1 MGKQIWLQDGN
12 IFSQGSATTVSHPEG
27 LPKGIYEVK
36 LSMTGFYLS
45 KIAESFTFDY
55 KLYGLNQKFIDYVLK
70 TYENTTGNL
79 GVLLDGIKG
88 TGKTVTAK
96 ELCNRLQLP
105 VILVQSMG
113 SDTNSKLIKYLSTS
127 INFDCIFFFDEYEKE
142 FKNSSDVLSFMDGT
156 YNSIYRKVFLLT
168 TNELNVDPNLLG
180 RPSRIRYKKSFNNLS
195 EEVTRE
201 ILNDI
206 LEDKTAIEKVIELTY
221 SMNIITIDLIKAIAT
236 EINIHGIESL
246 PDIKE
251 TFNIEFSRFIY
262 LYREVQV
269 RHCDLKFTPENLN
282 NLLKIY
288 NKYKELKKKDWE
300 NCSNEEREFYNE
312 WASKFNESYG
322 STIEDKELKHLET
335 GDYFVDDR
343 ILIVNVA
350 EKYVVTMTDYGYIR
364 IYLINSYYSTSKA
377 TGLVNY
383 KL

>member
-1 MGKQIWLQDGN
+1 MIKQIWLQDGN
-12 IFSQGSATTVSHPEG
+12 VFSQGSATTVSHPEG
-27 LPKGIYEVK
+27 LPKGVYEVK
-36 LSMTGFYLS
+36 VSMTGFYLS

-96 ELCNRLQLP
+96 ELCNNLQLP

-113 SDTNSKLIKYLSTS
+113 DSNDKLIKYLSTT

-142 FKNSSDVLSFMDGT
+142 FKDSSDVLSFMDGT

-168 TNELNVDPNLLG
+168 TNELKVDPNLLG
-180 RPSRIRYKKSFNNLS
+180 RPSRIRYKKSFSNLS
-195 EEVTRE
+195 EEVIRE

-206 LEDKTAIEKVIELTY
+206 LEDKTAIEKVIELTH

-236 EINIHGIESL
+236 EINIHGVEAL

-251 TFNIEFSRFIY
+251 TFNIEFSRFTY

-269 RHCDLKFTPENLN
+269 RHCDLKFTPENIKSI
-282 NLLKIY
+282 LKDF
-288 NKYKELKKKDWE
+288 YKFKEIKKKDWE
-300 NCSNEEREFYNE
+300 KYTREERKFYNE
-312 WASKFNESYG
+312 WSPRFDEDYG
-322 STIEDKELKHLET
+322 STTEDKELKYLEP
-335 GDYFVDDR
+335 GDRFEDER
-343 ILIVNVA
+343 ILMVSIK

-364 IYLINSYYSTSKA
+364 IYIINSCYSASKA

-383 KL
+383 EL

>member
-12 IFSQGSATTVSHPEG
+12 VFSQGSATTVSHPEG

-36 LSMTGFYLS
+36 VSITGFYLS

-70 TYENTTGNL
+70 TYDNTTGNL

-88 TGKTVTAK
+88 TGKTVVAK

-113 SDTNSKLIKYLSTS
+113 VDTNSKLIKYLSTS
-127 INFDCIFFFDEYEKE
+127 IDFDCIFFFDEYEKE
-142 FKNSSDVLSFMDGT
+142 FKSSSDVLSFMDGT

-168 TNELNVDPNLLG
+168 TNELKVDPNLLG
-180 RPSRIRYKKSFNNLS
+180 RPSRIRYKKSFSNLS

-206 LEDKTAIEKVIELTY
+206 LEDKTAIEKVIELTH

-236 EINIHGIESL
+236 EINIHGVEAL

-251 TFNIEFSRFIY
+251 TFNIEFSRFTY
-262 LYREVQV
+262 LYREVQI
-269 RHCDLKFTPENLN
+269 RHCDLKFTPENIKN
-282 NLLKIY
+282 ILKAFY
-288 NKYKELKKKDWE
+288 KFKELKKKDWE
-300 NCSNEEREFYNE
+300 KYTSEESKFYDE
-312 WASKFNESYG
+312 WSTKFNEDYG
-322 STIEDKELKHLET
+322 STTEDKELKYLEP
-335 GDYFVDDR
+335 GDYFEDDR
-343 ILIVNVA
+343 ILMVSIK
-350 EKYVVTMTDYGYIR
+350 EKYVVTMTDYGNIR
-364 IYLINSYYSTSKA
+364 IYIINSCYSTSKA

-383 KL
+383 EL

>member
-12 IFSQGSATTVSHPEG
+12 VFSQGSATTVSHPEG

-36 LSMTGFYLS
+36 VSMTGFYLS

-55 KLYGLNQKFIDYVLK
+55 KLYGLNQEFIDYVLK
-70 TYENTTGNL
+70 TYKNTTGNL

-88 TGKTVTAK
+88 TGKTVVTK

-113 SDTNSKLIKYLSTS
+113 VDTNSKLIKYLSTS
-127 INFDCIFFFDEYEKE
+127 IDFDCIFFFDEYEKE
-142 FKNSSDVLSFMDGT
+142 FKNSSDVLSFMDGA

-180 RPSRIRYKKSFNNLS
+180 RPSRIRYKKSFSNLS

-206 LEDKTAIEKVIELTY
+206 LEDKTAIEKVIELTH

-236 EINIHGIESL
+236 EINIHGVEAL
-246 PDIKE
+246 PNIKE
-251 TFNIEFSRFIY
+251 TFNIEFSRFTY
-262 LYREVQV
+262 LYKEVQI
-269 RHCDLKFTPENLN
+269 RHCDLKFTPENIN
-282 NLLKIY
+282 NILKAF
-288 NKYKELKKKDWE
+288 YKFKKLKKKDWE
-300 NCSNEEREFYNE
+300 KYTHEERKFYNE
-312 WASKFNESYG
+312 WSIKFSEDYG
-322 STIEDKELKHLET
+322 STTEDKELKYLEP
-335 GDYFVDDR
+335 GDYFEDER
-343 ILIVNVA
+343 ILMVSNK
-350 EKYVVTMTDYGYIR
+350 EKYVVTMTDYGNIR
-364 IYLINSYYSTSKA
+364 IYIINSCYSTSKA

-383 KL
+383 EL

>member
-12 IFSQGSATTVSHPEG
+12 TFSQGSSTTVSHPEG

-79 GVLLDGIKG
+79 GILLDRIKG
-88 TGKTVTAK
+88 TGKTVVAK
-96 ELCNRLQLP
+96 ELCNHLQLP

-113 SDTNSKLIKYLSTS
+113 DSNDKLIKYLSTA

-142 FKNSSDVLSFMDGT
+142 FEDSSDVLSFMDGT

-168 TNELNVDPNLLG
+168 TNELKVDSNLLG
-180 RPSRIRYKKSFNNLS
+180 RPSRIRYKKSFGNLP

-206 LEDKTAIEKVIELTY
+206 LEDKTAIEKVIELTH

-236 EINIHGIESL
+236 EINIHGVEAL
-246 PDIKE
+246 PYIKE
-251 TFNIEFSRFIY
+251 TFNIEFSKFSY
-262 LYREVQV
+262 LYRVIQV
-269 RHCDLKFTPENLN
+269 RNCELELTSENIKT
-282 NLLKIY
+282 LLKTY
-288 NKYKELKKKDWE
+288 NDYKELQKKDLK
-300 NCSNEEREFYNE
+300 NLSNEEKKFINE
-312 WASKFNESYG
+312 CYTKFSDDFG
-322 STIEDKELKHLET
+322 STIEDKELKYLKP
-335 GDYFVDDR
+335 GDYFEEDR
-343 ILIVNVA
+343 ILIINTK
-350 EKYVVTMTDYGYIR
+350 EKYLVTMTEYGNIR
-364 IYLINSYYSTSKA
+364 IYLINSYYSASKA

>member
-1 MGKQIWLQDGN
+1 MSKQIWLQDGN

-27 LPKGIYEVK
+27 LPKGVYEVK
-36 LSMTGFYLS
+36 VSMTGFYLS

-96 ELCNRLQLP
+96 ELCNNLQLP

-113 SDTNSKLIKYLSTS
+113 DSNDKLIKYLSTT

-142 FKNSSDVLSFMDGT
+142 FKDSSDVLSFMDGT

-168 TNELNVDPNLLG
+168 TNELKVDPNLLG
-180 RPSRIRYKKSFNNLS
+180 RPSRIRYKKSFSNLS

-206 LEDKTAIEKVIELTY
+206 LEDKTAIEKVIELTH

-236 EINIHGIESL
+236 EINIHGVEAL

-251 TFNIEFSRFIY
+251 TFNIEFSRFTY

-269 RHCDLKFTPENLN
+269 RHCDLKFTPENIKSI
-282 NLLKIY
+282 LKDF
-288 NKYKELKKKDWE
+288 YKFKEIKKKDWE
-300 NCSNEEREFYNE
+300 KYTREERKFYNE
-312 WASKFNESYG
+312 WSPRFSEDYG
-322 STIEDKELKHLET
+322 STTEDKELKYLEP
-335 GDYFVDDR
+335 GDRFEDER
-343 ILIVNVA
+343 ILMVSIK

-364 IYLINSYYSTSKA
+364 IYIINSCYSASKA

-383 KL
+383 EL

>member
-12 IFSQGSATTVSHPEG
+12 VFSQGSATTVSHPEG

-36 LSMTGFYLS
+36 VSMTGFYLS

-88 TGKTVTAK
+88 TGKTVVAK
-96 ELCNRLQLP
+96 ELCNRLQLS

-113 SDTNSKLIKYLSTS
+113 VDTNSKLIKYLSTS
-127 INFDCIFFFDEYEKE
+127 IDFDCIFFFDEYEKE
-142 FKNSSDVLSFMDGT
+142 FKNSSDVLSFMGGT

-168 TNELNVDPNLLG
+168 TNELNVDSNLLG
-180 RPSRIRYKKSFNNLS
+180 RPSRIRYKKSFSNLS

-206 LEDKTAIEKVIELTY
+206 LEDKTAIEKVIELTH

-236 EINIHGIESL
+236 EINIHGVEAL
-246 PDIKE
+246 PNIKE
-251 TFNIEFSRFIY
+251 TFNIEFSRFTY
-262 LYREVQV
+262 LYREVQI
-269 RHCDLKFTPENLN
+269 RHCDLKFTPENIN
-282 NLLKIY
+282 NILKAF
-288 NKYKELKKKDWE
+288 YKFKEIKKKDWE
-300 NCSNEEREFYNE
+300 KHTSEESKFYDE
-312 WASKFNESYG
+312 WSTKFNEDYG
-322 STIEDKELKHLET
+322 STTEDKELKYLEP
-335 GDYFVDDR
+335 GDYFEDDR
-343 ILIVNVA
+343 ILMVSIK
-350 EKYVVTMTDYGYIR
+350 EKYVVTMTDYGSIR
-364 IYLINSYYSTSKA
+364 IYIINSCYSTSKA

-383 KL
+383 EL

>member
-12 IFSQGSATTVSHPEG
+12 VFSQGSATTVSHPEG

-36 LSMTGFYLS
+36 VSMTGFYLS

-88 TGKTVTAK
+88 TGKTVVAK

-113 SDTNSKLIKYLSTS
+113 VDTNSKLIKYLSTS
-127 INFDCIFFFDEYEKE
+127 IDFDCIFFFDEYEKE

-168 TNELNVDPNLLG
+168 TNELKVDPNLLG
-180 RPSRIRYKKSFNNLS
+180 RPSRIRYKKSFSNLS

-206 LEDKTAIEKVIELTY
+206 LEDKTAIEKVIELTH

-236 EINIHGIESL
+236 EINIHGVEAL
-246 PDIKE
+246 PNIKE
-251 TFNIEFSRFIY
+251 TFNIEFSRFTY
-262 LYREVQV
+262 LYREVQI
-269 RHCDLKFTPENLN
+269 RHCDLKFTPENIN
-282 NLLKIY
+282 NILKAF
-288 NKYKELKKKDWE
+288 YKFKEIKKKDWE
-300 NCSNEEREFYNE
+300 KYTSEESKFYDE
-312 WASKFNESYG
+312 WSTKFNEDYG
-322 STIEDKELKHLET
+322 STTEDKELKYLEP
-335 GDYFVDDR
+335 GDYFEDDR
-343 ILIVNVA
+343 ILMVSIK
-350 EKYVVTMTDYGYIR
+350 EKYVVTMTDYGNIR
-364 IYLINSYYSTSKA
+364 IYIINSCYSTSKA

-383 KL
+383 EL

>member
-127 INFDCIFFFDEYEKE
+127 IDFDCIFFFDEYEKE

-206 LEDKTAIEKVIELTY
+206 LEDKTAIEKVIELTH

-251 TFNIEFSRFIY
+251 TFNIEFSRFTY

-300 NCSNEEREFYNE
+300 NRSNEEKEFYNE
-312 WASKFNESYG
+312 WASKFNEDYG
-322 STIEDKELKHLET
+322 STTEDKELKYLET

-343 ILIVNVA
+343 ILMVNVA

-364 IYLINSYYSTSKA
+364 IYLINSCYSASKA
-377 TGLVNY
+377 TGLINC

>member
-12 IFSQGSATTVSHPEG
+12 VFSQGSATTVSHPEG

-36 LSMTGFYLS
+36 VSMTGFYLS

-88 TGKTVTAK
+88 TGKTVVAK

-113 SDTNSKLIKYLSTS
+113 VDTNSKLIKYLSTS
-127 INFDCIFFFDEYEKE
+127 IDFDCIFFFDEYEKE

-180 RPSRIRYKKSFNNLS
+180 RPSRIRYKKSFSNLS

-206 LEDKTAIEKVIELTY
+206 LEDKTAIEKVIELTH

-236 EINIHGIESL
+236 EINIHGVEAL
-246 PDIKE
+246 PNIKE
-251 TFNIEFSRFIY
+251 TFNIEFSRFTY
-262 LYREVQV
+262 LYREVQI
-269 RHCDLKFTPENLN
+269 RHYDLKFTPENIKSI
-282 NLLKIY
+282 LKAFY
-288 NKYKELKKKDWE
+288 KFKELKKKDCE
-300 NCSNEEREFYNE
+300 KYTCEERKFYNE
-312 WASKFNESYG
+312 WSTKFNEDYG
-322 STIEDKELKHLET
+322 STIEDKELKYLEP
-335 GDYFVDDR
+335 GDYFEDDR
-343 ILIVNVA
+343 ILMVSIK
-350 EKYVVTMTDYGYIR
+350 EKYVVTMTDYGNIR
-364 IYLINSYYSTSKA
+364 IYIINSCYSTSKA

-383 KL
+383 EL

>member
-1 MGKQIWLQDGN
+1 MSKQIWLQDGN
-12 IFSQGSATTVSHPEG
+12 VFSQGSATTVSHPEG

-36 LSMTGFYLS
+36 VSMTGFYLS

-96 ELCNRLQLP
+96 ELCNHLQLP

-113 SDTNSKLIKYLSTS
+113 DSNDKLIKYLSTT

-156 YNSIYRKVFLLT
+156 YNSIYRKIFLLT
-168 TNELNVDPNLLG
+168 TNELNVDLNLLG
-180 RPSRIRYKKSFNNLS
+180 RPSRIRYKKSFSNLS

-206 LEDKTAIEKVIELTY
+206 LKDKTAIEKVIELTH

-236 EINIHGIESL
+236 EINIHGVEAL

-251 TFNIEFSRFIY
+251 TFNIEFSRFTY
-262 LYREVQV
+262 MYREVQV
-269 RHCDLKFTPENLN
+269 RHCDLKFTPENIKST
-282 NLLKIY
+282 LKAF
-288 NKYKELKKKDWE
+288 YKFKEIKKKDWE
-300 NCSNEEREFYNE
+300 KYTREERKFYNE
-312 WASKFNESYG
+312 WSDKFSEDYG
-322 STIEDKELKHLET
+322 STTEDKELKYLEP
-335 GDYFVDDR
+335 GDRFEDDR
-343 ILIVNVA
+343 ILMVSIK

-364 IYLINSYYSTSKA
+364 IYIINSCYSASKA

-383 KL
+383 EL

>member
-88 TGKTVTAK
+88 TGKTVVAK
-96 ELCNRLQLP
+96 ELCNHLQLP

-113 SDTNSKLIKYLSTS
+113 SDTNDKLIKYLSTA
-127 INFDCIFFFDEYEKE
+127 IDFDCIFFFDEYEKE
-142 FKNSSDVLSFMDGT
+142 FKDSSDVLSFMDGT

-180 RPSRIRYKKSFNNLS
+180 RPSRIRYKKSFGNLS

-206 LEDKTAIEKVIELTY
+206 LEDKTAIEKVIELTH

-236 EINIHGIESL
+236 EINIHGAEAL

-251 TFNIEFSRFIY
+251 TFNIEFSKFSY
-262 LYREVQV
+262 LYKVIQV
-269 RHCDLKFTPENLN
+269 RHYNVEFTPENIK
-282 NLLKIY
+282 NLLQTY
-288 NKYKELKKKDWE
+288 RNYKELRKRDWE
-300 NCSNEEREFYNE
+300 EYSDEEKKFSNTWSTRF
-312 WASKFNESYG
+312 SDDFG
-322 STIEDKELKHLET
+322 STIEDKEFKYLKP
-335 GDYFVDDR
+335 GDYFEGDC
-343 ILIVNVA
+343 ILIVNTE
-350 EKYVVTMTDYGYIR
+350 EKYLVTMTEYGYVR
-364 IYLINSYYSTSKA
+364 IYLINSCYSASKA

>member
-12 IFSQGSATTVSHPEG
+12 AFSQGSSTTVYHPEG

-36 LSMTGFYLS
+36 LSMAGFYLS

-96 ELCNRLQLP
+96 ELCNHLQLP

-113 SDTNSKLIKYLSTS
+113 DDTNNKLIKYLSTA
-127 INFDCIFFFDEYEKE
+127 IDFDCIFFFDEYEKG
-142 FKNSSDVLSFMDGT
+142 FKKSSDILSFMDGT

-168 TNELNVDPNLLG
+168 TNELNVDSNLLG
-180 RPSRIRYKKSFNNLS
+180 RPSRIRYKKSFGNLP

-201 ILNDI
+201 LLNDI
-206 LEDKTAIEKVIELTY
+206 LEDKTAIEKVIELTH

-236 EINIHGIESL
+236 EINIHGVESL

-251 TFNIEFSRFIY
+251 TFNIEFSKFSY
-262 LYREVQV
+262 LYREVQL
-269 RHCDLKFTPENLN
+269 RHCNL
-282 NLLKIY
+282 
-288 NKYKELKKKDWE
+288 
-300 NCSNEEREFYNE
+300 
-312 WASKFNESYG
+312 
-322 STIEDKELKHLET
+322 
-335 GDYFVDDR
+335 
-343 ILIVNVA
+343 
-350 EKYVVTMTDYGYIR
+350 
-364 IYLINSYYSTSKA
+364 
-377 TGLVNY
+377 
-383 KL
+383 

>member
-36 LSMTGFYLS
+36 VSMTGFYLS

-88 TGKTVTAK
+88 TGKTVVAK

-105 VILVQSMG
+105 VVLVQSMG

-127 INFDCIFFFDEYEKE
+127 IDFDCIFFFDEYEKE

-180 RPSRIRYKKSFNNLS
+180 RPSRIRYKKSFSNLS

-206 LEDKTAIEKVIELTY
+206 LEDKTAIEKVIELTH

-236 EINIHGIESL
+236 EINIHGVEAL
-246 PDIKE
+246 PNIKE
-251 TFNIEFSRFIY
+251 TFNIEFSRFTY
-262 LYREVQV
+262 LYREVQI
-269 RHCDLKFTPENLN
+269 RHCDLKFTPENIN
-282 NLLKIY
+282 NILKAF
-288 NKYKELKKKDWE
+288 YKFKEIKKKDWE
-300 NCSNEEREFYNE
+300 KHTSEE
-312 WASKFNESYG
+312 SKFYDEWSTKFSEDYG
-322 STIEDKELKHLET
+322 STTEDKELKYLEP
-335 GDYFVDDR
+335 GDYFEDDR
-343 ILIVNVA
+343 ILMVSIK
-350 EKYVVTMTDYGYIR
+350 EKYVVTMTDYGNIR
-364 IYLINSYYSTSKA
+364 IYIINSCYSTSKA

-383 KL
+383 EL

>member
-12 IFSQGSATTVSHPEG
+12 VFSQGSATTVSHPEG

-36 LSMTGFYLS
+36 VSMTGFYLS

-96 ELCNRLQLP
+96 ELCNNLQLP

-113 SDTNSKLIKYLSTS
+113 DSNDKLIKYLSTT

-156 YNSIYRKVFLLT
+156 YNSIYRKIFLLT

-180 RPSRIRYKKSFNNLS
+180 RPSRIRYKKSFSNLS

-206 LEDKTAIEKVIELTY
+206 LKDKTAIEKVIELTY

-236 EINIHGIESL
+236 EINIHGVEAL

-251 TFNIEFSRFIY
+251 TFNIEFSRFTY
-262 LYREVQV
+262 LYRELQV
-269 RHCDLKFTPENLN
+269 RHCDLKFTPENIKSI
-282 NLLKIY
+282 LKTF
-288 NKYKELKKKDWE
+288 YKFKEIKKKDLE
-300 NCSNEEREFYNE
+300 KYTREERKFYNE
-312 WASKFNESYG
+312 WSVKFSEDYG
-322 STIEDKELKHLET
+322 STTEDKELKYLEP
-335 GDYFVDDR
+335 GDRFEDDR
-343 ILIVNVA
+343 ILMVSIK

-364 IYLINSYYSTSKA
+364 IYIINSCYSTSKA

-383 KL
+383 EL

>member
-96 ELCNRLQLP
+96 ELCNCLQLP

-113 SDTNSKLIKYLSTS
+113 GDTNSKLIKYLSTA
-127 INFDCIFFFDEYEKE
+127 IDFDCIFFFDEYEKE

-180 RPSRIRYKKSFNNLS
+180 RPSRIRYKKSFGNLS

-206 LEDKTAIEKVIELTY
+206 LEDKTAIEKVIELTH

-251 TFNIEFSRFIY
+251 TFNIEFSRFSY

-269 RHCDLKFTPENLN
+269 RHCDLKFTPENIN

-288 NKYKELKKKDWE
+288 NKYRELKKKDWE
-300 NCSNEEREFYNE
+300 NRSNEEREFYTE
-312 WASKFNESYG
+312 WSSKFNEDYG
-322 STIEDKELKHLET
+322 STTEDKELKYLEP
-335 GDYFVDDR
+335 GDYFEDDH
-343 ILIVNVA
+343 ILMVNVA
-350 EKYVVTMTDYGYIR
+350 EKYVVTMTDYGYIK
-364 IYLINSYYSTSKA
+364 IYLIKSCYSASKA

>member
-1 MGKQIWLQDGN
+1 MITIL
-12 IFSQGSATTVSHPEG
+12 
-27 LPKGIYEVK
+27 
-36 LSMTGFYLS
+36 
-45 KIAESFTFDY
+45 
-55 KLYGLNQKFIDYVLK
+55 
-70 TYENTTGNL
+70 
-79 GVLLDGIKG
+79 
-88 TGKTVTAK
+88 KTVTAK

-113 SDTNSKLIKYLSTS
+113 GDTNSKLIKYLSTS
-127 INFDCIFFFDEYEKE
+127 IDFDCIFFFDEYEKE

-206 LEDKTAIEKVIELTY
+206 LEDKTAIEKVIELTH

-251 TFNIEFSRFIY
+251 TFNIEFSRFTY
-262 LYREVQV
+262 LYREVQI

-300 NCSNEEREFYNE
+300 NRSNEEREFYNE
-312 WASKFNESYG
+312 WASKFNEDYG
-322 STIEDKELKHLET
+322 STTEDKELKYLET

-343 ILIVNVA
+343 ILMVNVA

-364 IYLINSYYSTSKA
+364 IYLINSCYSASKA
-377 TGLVNY
+377 TGIVNY

>member
-1 MGKQIWLQDGN
+1 MGKQIWLQDGD

-36 LSMTGFYLS
+36 VSMTGFYLS

-88 TGKTVTAK
+88 TGKTVVAK

-127 INFDCIFFFDEYEKE
+127 IDFDCIFFFDEYEKE

-206 LEDKTAIEKVIELTY
+206 LEDKTAIEKVIELTH

-236 EINIHGIESL
+236 EINIHGVKAL

-251 TFNIEFSRFIY
+251 TFNIEFSRFTY
-262 LYREVQV
+262 LYREVQI
-269 RHCDLKFTPENLN
+269 RHCDLKFTPENIKN
-282 NLLKIY
+282 ILKAF
-288 NKYKELKKKDWE
+288 YKFKEIIKKDWE
-300 NCSNEEREFYNE
+300 KYTNEERKFYNE
-312 WASKFNESYG
+312 WSTKFSEDYG
-322 STIEDKELKHLET
+322 STTEDKELKYLEP
-335 GDYFVDDR
+335 GDYFEDER
-343 ILIVNVA
+343 ILMVSIK
-350 EKYVVTMTDYGYIR
+350 EKYVVTMTDYGNIR
-364 IYLINSYYSTSKA
+364 IYIINSCYSTSKA

-383 KL
+383 EL

>member
-70 TYENTTGNL
+70 TYDNTTGNL

-88 TGKTVTAK
+88 SGKTVVAK
-96 ELCNRLQLP
+96 EFCNRLQLP

-113 SDTNSKLIKYLSTS
+113 DSNDKLIKYLSTT

-142 FKNSSDVLSFMDGT
+142 FKDSSDVLSFMDGT

-168 TNELNVDPNLLG
+168 TNELKVDQNLLG
-180 RPSRIRYKKSFNNLS
+180 RPSRIRYKKSFGNLP

-206 LEDKTAIEKVIELTY
+206 LEDKTAIEKVIELTH

-236 EINIHGIESL
+236 EINIHGVEALS
-246 PDIKE
+246 DIKE
-251 TFNIEFSRFIY
+251 TFNIEFSRFTY
-262 LYREVQV
+262 LYRVV
-269 RHCDLKFTPENLN
+269 RISHCDLKFTPENIN

-300 NCSNEEREFYNE
+300 NRSLEEKEFYKE
-312 WASKFNESYG
+312 WSSKFDEDYG
-322 STIEDKELKHLET
+322 STIEDKELKYLEP
-335 GDYFVDDR
+335 GDYFEDDR
-343 ILIVNVA
+343 ILMVNVA
-350 EKYVVTMTDYGYIR
+350 EKYVVTMTDYGYIK
-364 IYLINSYYSTSKA
+364 ICLINSCYSASKA
-377 TGLVNY
+377 IGLVNY
-383 KL
+383 EL

>member
-96 ELCNRLQLP
+96 ELCNHLQLP

-113 SDTNSKLIKYLSTS
+113 GDTNGKLIKYLSTA
-127 INFDCIFFFDEYEKE
+127 IDFDCIFFFDEYEKE

-180 RPSRIRYKKSFNNLS
+180 RPSRIRYKKSFSNLS

-206 LEDKTAIEKVIELTY
+206 LEDKTAIEKVIELTH

-236 EINIHGIESL
+236 EINIHGAESL

-251 TFNIEFSRFIY
+251 TFNIEFSRFSY

-269 RHCDLKFTPENLN
+269 RHCDLKFTPENIN

-300 NCSNEEREFYNE
+300 NRSHEEREFYNE
-312 WASKFNESYG
+312 WASKFNEDYG
-322 STIEDKELKHLET
+322 STTEDKELKYLEP
-335 GDYFVDDR
+335 GDYFEDDH
-343 ILIVNVA
+343 ILMVNVA
-350 EKYVVTMTDYGYIR
+350 EKYVVTMTDYGYIK
-364 IYLINSYYSTSKA
+364 IYLINSCYSASKA

>member
-12 IFSQGSATTVSHPEG
+12 IFNQGSATTVSHPEG

-36 LSMTGFYLS
+36 LSIAGFYLS
-45 KIAESFTFDY
+45 KIAESFTFGY
-55 KLYGLNQKFIDYVLK
+55 KLYGLNKKFIDYVLK

-88 TGKTVTAK
+88 TGKTVVAK

-113 SDTNSKLIKYLSTS
+113 SDTNDKLIKYLSTA
-127 INFDCIFFFDEYEKE
+127 IDFDCIFFFDEYEKE
-142 FKNSSDVLSFMDGT
+142 FKDSSDVLSFMDGT

-180 RPSRIRYKKSFNNLS
+180 RPSRIRYKKSFGNLS

-206 LEDKTAIEKVIELTY
+206 LKDKTAIEKVIELTH

-236 EINIHGIESL
+236 EINIHGVEAF

-251 TFNIEFSRFIY
+251 TFNIEFSKFSY
-262 LYREVQV
+262 LYKIIQV
-269 RHCDLKFTPENLN
+269 RHYNVEFTPENIK
-282 NLLKIY
+282 NLLQTY
-288 NKYKELKKKDWE
+288 RNYKELRKRDWDEYSDEEKKF
-300 NCSNEEREFYNE
+300 SNTWSTRF
-312 WASKFNESYG
+312 SDDFG
-322 STIEDKELKHLET
+322 STIEDKEFKYLKP
-335 GDYFVDDR
+335 GDYFEDDR
-343 ILIVNVA
+343 ILIINTE
-350 EKYVVTMTDYGYIR
+350 EKYLVTMTEYGYVR
-364 IYLINSYYSTSKA
+364 IYLINSCYSASKA
-377 TGLVNY
+377 TGLINC

>member
-12 IFSQGSATTVSHPEG
+12 VFSQGSATTVSHPEG

-36 LSMTGFYLS
+36 VSMTGFYLS

-88 TGKTVTAK
+88 TGKTVVAK

-113 SDTNSKLIKYLSTS
+113 VDTNSKLIKYLSTS
-127 INFDCIFFFDEYEKE
+127 IDFDCIFFFDEYEKE

-180 RPSRIRYKKSFNNLS
+180 RPSRIRYKKSFSNLS

-206 LEDKTAIEKVIELTY
+206 LEDKTAIEKVIELTH

-236 EINIHGIESL
+236 EINIHGVEAL
-246 PDIKE
+246 PNIKE
-251 TFNIEFSRFIY
+251 TFNIEFSRFTY
-262 LYREVQV
+262 LYREVQI
-269 RHCDLKFTPENLN
+269 RHCDLKFTPENIKSV
-282 NLLKIY
+282 LKTFY
-288 NKYKELKKKDWE
+288 KFKELKKKDWE
-300 NCSNEEREFYNE
+300 KYTREERKFYNE
-312 WASKFNESYG
+312 WSTKFNEDYG
-322 STIEDKELKHLET
+322 STTEDKELKYLEP
-335 GDYFVDDR
+335 GDYFEDDR
-343 ILIVNVA
+343 ILMVSIK
-350 EKYVVTMTDYGYIR
+350 EKYVVTMTDYGNIR
-364 IYLINSYYSTSKA
+364 IYIINSCYSTSKA

-383 KL
+383 EL

>member
-12 IFSQGSATTVSHPEG
+12 VFSQGSATTVSHPEG

-36 LSMTGFYLS
+36 VSMTGFYLS

-70 TYENTTGNL
+70 TYKNTTGNL

-96 ELCNRLQLP
+96 ELCNHLQLP

-113 SDTNSKLIKYLSTS
+113 DSNDKLIKYLSTT

-142 FKNSSDVLSFMDGT
+142 FKDSSDVLSFMDGT
-156 YNSIYRKVFLLT
+156 YNSIYRKIFLLT

-180 RPSRIRYKKSFNNLS
+180 RPSRIRYKKSFSNLS

-206 LEDKTAIEKVIELTY
+206 LKDKTAIEKVIELTH

-236 EINIHGIESL
+236 EINIHGVEAL

-251 TFNIEFSRFIY
+251 TFNIEFSRFTY

-269 RHCDLKFTPENLN
+269 RHCDLKFTPENIKSI
-282 NLLKIY
+282 LKTF
-288 NKYKELKKKDWE
+288 YKFKEIKKKDWE
-300 NCSNEEREFYNE
+300 KYTREERKFYNE
-312 WASKFNESYG
+312 WSVKFSEDYG
-322 STIEDKELKHLET
+322 STTEDKELKYLEP
-335 GDYFVDDR
+335 GDRFEDDR
-343 ILIVNVA
+343 ILMVSIK

-364 IYLINSYYSTSKA
+364 IYIINSCYSASKA

-383 KL
+383 EL

>member
-12 IFSQGSATTVSHPEG
+12 VFSQGSATTVSHPEG

-36 LSMTGFYLS
+36 VSMTGFYLS

-88 TGKTVTAK
+88 TGKTVVAK

-105 VILVQSMG
+105 VVLVQSMG

-127 INFDCIFFFDEYEKE
+127 IDFDCIFFFDEYEKE

-180 RPSRIRYKKSFNNLS
+180 RPSRIRYKKSFSNLS

-206 LEDKTAIEKVIELTY
+206 LEDKTAIEKVIELTH

-236 EINIHGIESL
+236 EINIHGVEAL
-246 PDIKE
+246 PNIKE
-251 TFNIEFSRFIY
+251 TFNIEFSRFTY
-262 LYREVQV
+262 LYREVQI
-269 RHCDLKFTPENLN
+269 RHCDLEFAPENIN
-282 NLLKIY
+282 NILKAF
-288 NKYKELKKKDWE
+288 YKFKEIKKKDWE
-300 NCSNEEREFYNE
+300 KYTSEERKFYNE
-312 WASKFNESYG
+312 WSPKFNEDYG
-322 STIEDKELKHLET
+322 STTEDKELKYLEP
-335 GDYFVDDR
+335 GDYFEDDR
-343 ILIVNVA
+343 ILMVNIK
-350 EKYVVTMTDYGYIR
+350 EKYVVTMTDYGNIR
-364 IYLINSYYSTSKA
+364 IYIINSCYSTSKA

-383 KL
+383 EL

>member
-36 LSMTGFYLS
+36 VSMTGFYLS

-70 TYENTTGNL
+70 TYKNTTGNL

-96 ELCNRLQLP
+96 ELCNHLQLP

-113 SDTNSKLIKYLSTS
+113 DSNDKLIKYLSTT

-142 FKNSSDVLSFMDGT
+142 FKDSSDVLSFMDGT

-168 TNELNVDPNLLG
+168 TNELKVDPNLLG
-180 RPSRIRYKKSFNNLS
+180 RPSRIRYKKSFSNLS

-206 LEDKTAIEKVIELTY
+206 LKDKTAIEKVIELTH

-236 EINIHGIESL
+236 EINIHGVEAL

-251 TFNIEFSRFIY
+251 TFNIEFSRFTY

-269 RHCDLKFTPENLN
+269 RHCDLKFTPENIKSI
-282 NLLKIY
+282 LKTF
-288 NKYKELKKKDWE
+288 YKFKEIKKKDWE
-300 NCSNEEREFYNE
+300 KYTREERKFYNE
-312 WASKFNESYG
+312 WSVKFSEDYG
-322 STIEDKELKHLET
+322 STTEDKELKYLEP
-335 GDYFVDDR
+335 GDRFEDDR
-343 ILIVNVA
+343 ILMVSIK

-364 IYLINSYYSTSKA
+364 IYIINSCYSASKA

-383 KL
+383 EL

>member
-1 MGKQIWLQDGN
+1 MSKQIWLQDGN
-12 IFSQGSATTVSHPEG
+12 VFSQGSATTVSHPEG

-36 LSMTGFYLS
+36 LSRTGFYLS

-96 ELCNRLQLP
+96 ELCNNLQLP

-113 SDTNSKLIKYLSTS
+113 DSNDKLIKYLSTA
-127 INFDCIFFFDEYEKE
+127 INFDCVFFFDEYEKE
-142 FKNSSDVLSFMDGT
+142 FKDSSDVLSFMDGT

-168 TNELNVDPNLLG
+168 TNELKVDPNLLG
-180 RPSRIRYKKSFNNLS
+180 RPSRIRYKKSFSNLP

-206 LEDKTAIEKVIELTY
+206 LEDKTAIEKVIELTH

-236 EINIHGIESL
+236 EINIHGVEAL

-251 TFNIEFSRFIY
+251 TFNIEFSKFSY
-262 LYREVQV
+262 LYRVIQV
-269 RHCDLKFTPENLN
+269 RNCAVELTSENIK
-282 NLLKIY
+282 NLLKTY
-288 NKYKELKKKDWE
+288 NDYKELKKKDWE
-300 NCSNEEREFYNE
+300 KLSGKERKFSNEC
-312 WASKFNESYG
+312 STKFSDDFG
-322 STIEDKELKHLET
+322 STIEDKELKYLKP
-335 GDYFVDDR
+335 GDYFEDDR
-343 ILIVNVA
+343 ILITNTE
-350 EKYVVTMTDYGYIR
+350 EKYLVTISDYGNIR
-364 IYLINSYYSTSKA
+364 IYLINSCYSASKA

>member
-12 IFSQGSATTVSHPEG
+12 IFNQGSATTVSHPEG

-36 LSMTGFYLS
+36 LSMAGFYLS

-55 KLYGLNQKFIDYVLK
+55 KLYGLNKKFIDYVLK

-88 TGKTVTAK
+88 TGKTVVAK

-113 SDTNSKLIKYLSTS
+113 SDTNDKLIKYLSTA
-127 INFDCIFFFDEYEKE
+127 IDFDCIFFFDEYEKE
-142 FKNSSDVLSFMDGT
+142 FKDSSDVLSFMDGT

-180 RPSRIRYKKSFNNLS
+180 RPSRIRYKKSFANLS

-206 LEDKTAIEKVIELTY
+206 LEDKTAIEKVIELTH

-236 EINIHGIESL
+236 EINIHGAEAL

-251 TFNIEFSRFIY
+251 TFNIEFSKFSY
-262 LYREVQV
+262 LYKVIQV
-269 RHCDLKFTPENLN
+269 RHYNVEFTPENIK
-282 NLLKIY
+282 NLLQTY
-288 NKYKELKKKDWE
+288 RNYKELRKRDWE
-300 NCSNEEREFYNE
+300 EYSDEEKKFSNTWSTRF
-312 WASKFNESYG
+312 SDDFG
-322 STIEDKELKHLET
+322 STIEDKEFKYLKP
-335 GDYFVDDR
+335 GDYFEDDR
-343 ILIVNVA
+343 ILIINTE
-350 EKYVVTMTDYGYIR
+350 EKYLVTMTEYGYVR
-364 IYLINSYYSTSKA
+364 IYLINSCYSASKA
-377 TGLVNY
+377 TGLINC

>member
-12 IFSQGSATTVSHPEG
+12 IFNQGSATTVSHPEG

-79 GVLLDGIKG
+79 GILLDGIKG
-88 TGKTVTAK
+88 TGKTVVAK
-96 ELCNRLQLP
+96 ELCNHLQLP

-113 SDTNSKLIKYLSTS
+113 SDTNDKLIKYLSTA
-127 INFDCIFFFDEYEKE
+127 IDFDCIFFFDEYEKE
-142 FKNSSDVLSFMDGT
+142 FKDSSDVLSFMDGT

-180 RPSRIRYKKSFNNLS
+180 RPSRIRYKKSFGNLS

-206 LEDKTAIEKVIELTY
+206 LEDKTAIEKVIELTH

-236 EINIHGIESL
+236 EINIHGAEAL

-251 TFNIEFSRFIY
+251 TFNIEFSKFSY
-262 LYREVQV
+262 LYKIIQV
-269 RHCDLKFTPENLN
+269 RHYNVEFTPENIK
-282 NLLKIY
+282 NLLQTY
-288 NKYKELKKKDWE
+288 RNYKELRKRDWE
-300 NCSNEEREFYNE
+300 EYSDEEKKFSNTWSTRF
-312 WASKFNESYG
+312 SDDFG
-322 STIEDKELKHLET
+322 STIEDKEFKYLKP
-335 GDYFVDDR
+335 GDYFEDDR
-343 ILIVNVA
+343 ILIINTE
-350 EKYVVTMTDYGYIR
+350 EKYLVTMTEYGYVR
-364 IYLINSYYSTSKA
+364 IYLINSCYSASKA
-377 TGLVNY
+377 TGLINC

>member
-36 LSMTGFYLS
+36 VSMTGFYLS

-88 TGKTVTAK
+88 TGKTVVAK
-96 ELCNRLQLP
+96 ELCNCLQLP
-105 VILVQSMG
+105 VVLVQSMG

-127 INFDCIFFFDEYEKE
+127 IDFDCIFFFDEYEKE

-180 RPSRIRYKKSFNNLS
+180 RPSRIRYKKSFSNLS

-206 LEDKTAIEKVIELTY
+206 LEDKTAIEKVIELTH

-236 EINIHGIESL
+236 EINIHGVEAL
-246 PDIKE
+246 PNIKE
-251 TFNIEFSRFIY
+251 TFNIEFSRFTY
-262 LYREVQV
+262 LYREVQI
-269 RHCDLKFTPENLN
+269 RHCDLKFTPENIN
-282 NLLKIY
+282 NILKAF
-288 NKYKELKKKDWE
+288 YKFKEIKKKDWE
-300 NCSNEEREFYNE
+300 KHTSEE
-312 WASKFNESYG
+312 SKFYDEWSTKFSEDYG
-322 STIEDKELKHLET
+322 STTEDKELKYLEP
-335 GDYFVDDR
+335 GDYFEDDR
-343 ILIVNVA
+343 ILMVSIK
-350 EKYVVTMTDYGYIR
+350 EKYVVTMTDYGNIR
-364 IYLINSYYSTSKA
+364 IYIINSCYSTSKA

-383 KL
+383 EL

>member
-1 MGKQIWLQDGN
+1 MSKQIWLQDGN
-12 IFSQGSATTVSHPEG
+12 VFSQGSATTVSHPEG

-36 LSMTGFYLS
+36 VSMTGFYLS

-96 ELCNRLQLP
+96 ELCNHLQLP

-113 SDTNSKLIKYLSTS
+113 DSNDKLIKYLSTT

-156 YNSIYRKVFLLT
+156 YNSIYRKIFLLT

-180 RPSRIRYKKSFNNLS
+180 RPSRIRYKKSFSNLS

-206 LEDKTAIEKVIELTY
+206 LEDKTAIEKVIELTH

-236 EINIHGIESL
+236 EINIHGVEAL

-251 TFNIEFSRFIY
+251 TFNIEFSRFTY

-269 RHCDLKFTPENLN
+269 RHCDLKFTPENIKDI
-282 NLLKIY
+282 LKTF
-288 NKYKELKKKDWE
+288 YKFKEIKKKDWE
-300 NCSNEEREFYNE
+300 KYTREERKFYNE
-312 WASKFNESYG
+312 WSPKFSEDYG
-322 STIEDKELKHLET
+322 STTEDKELKYLEP
-335 GDYFVDDR
+335 GDRFEDER
-343 ILIVNVA
+343 ILMVSIK

-364 IYLINSYYSTSKA
+364 IYIINSCYSASKA

-383 KL
+383 EL

>member
-12 IFSQGSATTVSHPEG
+12 TFSQGSATTVSYPEG

-36 LSMTGFYLS
+36 LSLTGFYLS

-96 ELCNRLQLP
+96 ELCNHLQLP

-113 SDTNSKLIKYLSTS
+113 DANDKLIKYLSTT

-142 FKNSSDVLSFMDGT
+142 FKDSSDVLSFMDGT

-168 TNELNVDPNLLG
+168 TNELKVDPNLLG
-180 RPSRIRYKKSFNNLS
+180 RPSRIRYKKSFDNLS

-206 LEDKTAIEKVIELTY
+206 LEDKNAIEKVIELTH

-236 EINIHGIESL
+236 EINIHGVEAL

-251 TFNIEFSRFIY
+251 TFNIEFSKFSY
-262 LYREVQV
+262 LYRMIRV
-269 RHCDLKFTPENLN
+269 RNCAIELTSENIK
-282 NLLKIY
+282 NLLKTY
-288 NKYKELKKKDWE
+288 HDYKELRKKDWE
-300 NCSNEEREFYNE
+300 KLSDEEKIFSNEC
-312 WASKFNESYG
+312 STKFSDDFG
-322 STIEDKELKHLET
+322 STIEDKELKYLKP
-335 GDYFVDDR
+335 GDYFEEDR
-343 ILIVNVA
+343 ILLTNIE
-350 EKYVVTMTDYGYIR
+350 EKYLVTISDYGNIS
-364 IYLINSYYSTSKA
+364 IYLINSCYSASKA